1 MHSALSTK
9 CRQLGN
15 YAFRVCSKH
24 TSMLRKRGLA
34 GGRCGASAKSAKHG
48 DLTMLRPKSS
58 TGGLLLHSLRAEDEL
73 GEVKHRVKAAGD
85 LKPSD
90 VERGSG

>member
-1 MHSALSTK
+1 
-9 CRQLGN
+9 
-15 YAFRVCSKH
+15 
-24 TSMLRKRGLA
+24 
-34 GGRCGASAKSAKHG
+34 
-48 DLTMLRPKSS
+48 MLRPKSS